1 MNVIKNKIINAKIST
16 TFLMLFIVRIPYL
29 LAYYPGLMIY
39 DTGSSI
45 AQYYGIKTHVVAI
58 SNMPDAILSNHHM
71 ILFTYLM
78 GGFVKLGE
86 LLGSQNFGFF
96 MYILIQVIF
105 SNIIIAY
112 GLKLIVHRV
121 NERLYLIV
129 FFIYMFLPVI
139 SLWQITMSKD
149 AFFSAFI
156 MLFSIILFRIVDTQG
171 KILKNRRF
179 VAIMI
184 ICTLMCVLSKQQGS
198 YIVILCALLLILV
211 YKRRVFLT
219 SIMVI
224 MIGVFYLTVFIGI
237 ILPKFHVAPSS
248 KQEVMGFMF
257 QQTAKY
263 VVEHKNQVTP
273 EEAETINRVLPYNDL
288 EDLYDPYT
296 QDLVKFRYKQKASG
310 KERTEY
316 IKTWGKMFF
325 KHPNSYVSATF
336 ANCRGFFIPDFKD
349 NYSYWPVYLEHS
361 NQLNKYDIFK
371 LVNIK
376 PPVIYR
382 TMTTIIELL
391 GRIPVISILF
401 KPFFYIWSMII
412 GMVIALIKK
421 KVDTLIYILPSILS
435 IGLLLITPDVEFRY
449 VLPIVYLVPIIYAY
463 IMRK

>member
-237 ILPKFHVAPSS
+237 ILPKF
-248 KQEVMGFMF
+248 Q
-257 QQTAKY
+257 
-263 VVEHKNQVTP
+263 
-273 EEAETINRVLPYNDL
+273 
-288 EDLYDPYT
+288 
-296 QDLVKFRYKQKASG
+296 
-310 KERTEY
+310 
-316 IKTWGKMFF
+316 
-325 KHPNSYVSATF
+325 
-336 ANCRGFFIPDFKD
+336 
-349 NYSYWPVYLEHS
+349 
-361 NQLNKYDIFK
+361 
-371 LVNIK
+371 
-376 PPVIYR
+376 
-382 TMTTIIELL
+382 
-391 GRIPVISILF
+391 
-401 KPFFYIWSMII
+401 
-412 GMVIALIKK
+412 
-421 KVDTLIYILPSILS
+421 
-435 IGLLLITPDVEFRY
+435 
-449 VLPIVYLVPIIYAY
+449 
-463 IMRK
+463 